1 MDYALPYFSMCLVT
15 TLLATILIVFRIFW
29 LTRNQAGSA
38 FSGYRAVIEMIVE
51 SALLY
56 SVSLIIYIAL
66 LFGPDSDNSDGY
78 AQAILIHMTV
88 RSPFFGQISTELVY

>member
-1 MDYALPYFSMCLVT
+1 VDYALPYFSLCLVT

-29 LTRNQAGSA
+29 LTRHQSGSA

-56 SVSLIIYIAL
+56 SVTLIVYIAL
-66 LFGPDSDNSDGY
+66 LFGPDTDNNDGY

-88 RSPFFGQISTELVY
+88 RSPFLA